1 METILD
7 RLLAQ
12 AYLFD
17 DPDAYEAGVRDATE
31 AITAEAARIAA
42 GKRAH
47 PASAPSSPLHAVVE
61 LAG

>member
-1 METILD
+1 VEAILD

-17 DPDAYEAGVRDATE
+17 DPGAYEAGVRDATE
-31 AITAEAARIAA
+31 AIIAEAERTAA

-47 PASAPSSPLHAVVE
+47 PASGPPQLLRAVDE